1 MSRNLI
7 AILRGVTPCEV
18 ADIARTLLA
27 VGIDKIEVPLNSPNP
42 FESIATLI
50 RDFKGQGIFGA
61 GTVLTINDVVRL
73 SEMGAD
79 MVISPNCNVD
89 VISKAKLSNMLSFP
103 GVMTPTEC
111 FAALDAGADGL
122 KFFPGE
128 LVGPVGLRAMRAVLP
143 KDIDCFAVGG
153 AKPDNF
159 SEWVDAGA
167 TGFGIGSAIYR
178 AGDSAETV
186 ARKAHEIVRA
196 YDTVLS

>member
-1 MSRNLI
+1 
-7 AILRGVTPCEV
+7 
-18 ADIARTLLA
+18 
-27 VGIDKIEVPLNSPNP
+27 
-42 FESIATLI
+42 
-50 RDFKGQGIFGA
+50 
-61 GTVLTINDVVRL
+61 
-73 SEMGAD
+73 
-79 MVISPNCNVD
+79 
-89 VISKAKLSNMLSFP
+89 MLSFP

-143 KDIDCFAVGG
+143 KNIDCFAVGG

-159 SEWVDAGA
+159 SEWVGAGA

-186 ARKAHEIVRA
+186 ALKADEIVRA
-196 YDTVLS
+196 YDAVLS